1 MLAVKCIKFVLLNFK
16 HNHFALGHL
25 LILKNYVNILLK
37 SVGFEWANK
46 VLVSSAKFIGAGCFI
61 YNLG

>member
-1 MLAVKCIKFVLLNFK
+1 VIKLLLKSIFKLTDKFMLAVKCIKFVLLNFK

-37 SVGFEWANK
+37 SVGFE
-46 VLVSSAKFIGAGCFI
+46 
-61 YNLG
+61 

>member
-37 SVGFEWANK
+37 SVGFE
-46 VLVSSAKFIGAGCFI
+46 
-61 YNLG
+61 